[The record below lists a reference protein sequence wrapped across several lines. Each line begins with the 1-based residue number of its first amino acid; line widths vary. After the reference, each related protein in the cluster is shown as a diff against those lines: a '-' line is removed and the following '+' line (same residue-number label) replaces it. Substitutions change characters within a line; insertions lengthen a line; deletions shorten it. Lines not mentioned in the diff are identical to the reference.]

1 MMKVL
6 CHLTLQ
12 IVSGCAIYS
21 RFIIFLPFGLF
32 MKNTSSSNDTES
44 TVLGW
49 KFIVIVGA
57 ITTIFF
63 TFLYLAMSS
72 DPEYMPN
79 REPKVAAQ
87 PTTAPAQP
95 TQEFHPATHDSKDD
109 K

>member
-1 MMKVL
+1 
-6 CHLTLQ
+6 
-12 IVSGCAIYS
+12 
-21 RFIIFLPFGLF
+21 

-49 KFIVIVGA
+49 KFVVIVGI

-79 REPKVAAQ
+79 REPKVATQ
-87 PTTAPAQP
+87 PAVVPPAQ
-95 TQEFHPATHDSKDD
+95 TTMESHAATPDGEDGKAH
-109 K
+109 

>member
-1 MMKVL
+1 
-6 CHLTLQ
+6 
-12 IVSGCAIYS
+12 
-21 RFIIFLPFGLF
+21 

-49 KFIVIVGA
+49 KFVVIVGI

-79 REPKVAAQ
+79 REPKVATQPAAVSPAQ
-87 PTTAPAQP
+87 PTTESHAVTPDGEDGKA
-95 TQEFHPATHDSKDD
+95 H
-109 K
+109 